1 MGIHFEYNAEHNFML
16 AILCGS
22 VSNEEFSSLIDQLLS
37 DEYTIQG
44 MRGLSV
50 ICKNI
55 SGKEISWKTLF
66 DGGKRMHGAKFR
78 QGGKHAIM
86 AGGSLAY
93 GLARIYQTAT
103 EALEMDE
110 TRVLHMEQ
118 ISEAMQWLG
127 IEPLEAHITGLIRQ
141 CEAAS
146 SSQQVNDE
154 RS

>member
-1 MGIHFEYNAEHNFML
+1 MGIHFEYSAGHNFMM
-16 AILCGS
+16 AILFGS
-22 VSNEEFSSLIDQLLS
+22 VSNEEFNGLIEQLLS
-37 DEYTIQG
+37 DEYTAQG

-66 DGGKRMHGAKFR
+66 NGGKRMHGAKFR
-78 QGGKHAIM
+78 QGGKHAII
-86 AGGSLAY
+86 AGGPLAY

-103 EALEMDE
+103 EALDMDE
-110 TRVLHMEQ
+110 TRVMHMEQ
-118 ISEAMQWLG
+118 IDEAMHWLG
-127 IEPLEAHITGLIRQ
+127 IETHETHITGLIRQ

-154 RS
+154 